1 MKTTLTLM
9 ERWFIST
16 VRHDKAT
23 GDNDEM
29 TTATMMLMLTLM
41 LVMPMLMMMVVMMM
55 MMVFHFCGFE
65 CIELSLRVRCKTSR
79 LHN

>member
-41 LVMPMLMMMVVMMM
+41 LVMPMLMMMVVMLML
-55 MMVFHFCGFE
+55 MVNRFCG
-65 CIELSLRVRCKTSR
+65 CDGIEISLRVRCKINR